1 MKPQPVSAGI
11 NQLLVF
17 GAFQMKGCI
26 RVLKEQPPSSV
37 EGLLNALRCV
47 LAAQTHQNQQ
57 HSQTGFKRAPPF
69 HPCRYT
75 TKHLNDETTS
85 KQIKNMLQ
93 QN

>member
-1 MKPQPVSAGI
+1 MMSSKRLQQHKHAPQVQFRDSAE
-11 NQLLVF
+11 
-17 GAFQMKGCI
+17 MKGCI

-37 EGLLNALRCV
+37 EGLLNALR
-47 LAAQTHQNQQ
+47 
-57 HSQTGFKRAPPF
+57 
-69 HPCRYT
+69 YT